1 MTDFCCV
8 LASLD
13 LFSSYHEIP
22 ALLCC
27 FWSVSDL
34 LWRPHSLQSFYFLGI
49 TSPCS
54 ASHYHCPAS
63 RAVGLF
69 WASWWCKLLSLV
81 LFVSSRTCQFL
92 IGHPSHPTREVY
104 LSAAFSVLLLSKHLF
119 SFLHQA
125 FLLAYT
131 TIWFLLRCSEVPLL
145 FSQFLH
151 NSALWLSYKF
161 LLQVP
166 VLLCYKRKTYWGLK
180 KAQQESDTN
189 LLLLW
194 EKKYVL
200 SVCAFP
206 VCMPDFIFSVYQLH
220 SEPTYKFPV
229 AEAVSFFCGKAWS
242 WEMLNQQQKVFDS
255 KSLLFSC
262 PVISGESY
270 GFVASLCIVKWN
282 LILFIHVAKNG
293 FEKQWWVPPST
304 WYLAVYG

>member
-104 LSAAFSVLLLSKHLF
+104 LSAAFSMLLLSKHLF

-161 LLQVP
+161 LLQGP

-180 KAQQESDTN
+180 KAQQESDMN

-194 EKKYVL
+194 EKKYVFVICLCFPCLYAWLYLFCLPVTFRAHIQVSCVRGCIIFLWKSLVLGNAEPAAEGVWLKVFVVLL
-200 SVCAFP
+200 SCYFWRVLWFHCLSLH
-206 VCMPDFIFSVYQLH
+206 CKMKSDFIYS
-220 SEPTYKFPV
+220 
-229 AEAVSFFCGKAWS
+229 CG
-242 WEMLNQQQKVFDS
+242 
-255 KSLLFSC
+255 
-262 PVISGESY
+262 
-270 GFVASLCIVKWN
+270 
-282 LILFIHVAKNG
+282 
-293 FEKQWWVPPST
+293 
-304 WYLAVYG
+304 